1 MPDRRTDL
9 RATEESIIG
18 DAERLKQLESQ
29 KAELD
34 PGDPRVDLLS
44 EQVERVVDGLTGKA
58 AIQRR
63 LAGEID
69 PAR

>member
-18 DAERLKQLESQ
+18 DAEHLKHLESE
-29 KAELD
+29 KADLD

-44 EQVERVVDGLTGKA
+44 ERVERVVDGLAEKA
-58 AIQRR
+58 KVQRR
-63 LAGEID
+63 LAAEID
-69 PAR
+69 PPR

>member
-18 DAERLKQLESQ
+18 DAERLKRLEAE
-29 KAELD
+29 KADLD
-34 PGDPRVDLLS
+34 PGDPLVDVLS
-44 EQVERVVDGLTGKA
+44 EHVERVADGITAKA

-63 LAGEID
+63 LAAEID